1 MFDKKV
7 KIKWNVVVPL
17 VLSIILVSYLLISL
31 IAGLFGSKT
40 GDLDIYTIGNFN
52 AKKTL
57 DIINSEDRSQPIL
70 IKDYNFYGE
79 SLNLYFESYGDDIT
93 KSNTLNGKT
102 VILKDLINSNNIV
115 TFADL
120 TKDVDNQINLN
131 KLTPGFYSL
140 YIVDGDVTFRAYYQ
154 SVLSTNNTFYTV
166 SRYGKNYK
174 IEVIADKN
182 LFDEINSN
190 KKKPLTDVLDQNYIY
205 INVTVAQEYPQ
216 YDIAISTSPA
226 LTMSGISLVG
236 EQVGDFIEAEQMYEL
251 ALKVKSALEAKG
263 LKVLVLKDEFGQDIQ
278 YYGKGGTLEKAYKSG
293 AKYMIHLDMDFYGNI
308 GVMYANRSSGRLAK
322 AVYGYLFKETEI
334 YPNDKYLFKCDVDTN
349 GVTDLQYEI
358 REAGGAV
365 LSAGTYSESAQKNTF
380 AYNNKYGIDTIQ
392 IVTINMS
399 DSTAR
404 SLWSQQ
410 KEKVASAI
418 VKGILEYL
426 QIAN

>member
-7 KIKWNVVVPL
+7 RIKWNVVIPLGLSVIL
-17 VLSIILVSYLLISL
+17 VLYLLISL
-31 IAGLFGSKT
+31 IAGLFGPKT
-40 GDLDIYTIGNFN
+40 GNLDIYTIGNFN

-57 DIINSEDRSQPIL
+57 DIINNEDRSQPIL

-93 KSNTLNGKT
+93 KSNTLNGKS
-102 VILKDLINSNNIV
+102 VILKDLINSNNVV

-154 SVLSTNNTFYTV
+154 SVLSVNNTFYTV

-174 IEVIADKN
+174 IEVIADKH
-182 LFDEINSN
+182 LFDEINSE

-205 INVTVAQEYPQ
+205 IKVTVAEEYPQ
-216 YDIAISTSPA
+216 YDIALSTSPA

-236 EQVGDFIEAEQMYEL
+236 EQVGDFIEAQQVYEL
-251 ALKVKSALEAKG
+251 ALKVKSELEAKG
-263 LKVLVLKDEFGQDIQ
+263 LRVLILKDEYGQDIQ
-278 YYGKGGTLEKAYKSG
+278 FYGKGGTLEKAYKSG
-293 AKYMIHLDMDFYGNI
+293 AKYMIHLDMDFYGKTGI
-308 GVMYANRSSGRLAK
+308 MYANRSSGRMAK
-322 AVYGYLFKETEI
+322 AIFNYISTETDI
-334 YPNDKYLFKCDVDTN
+334 YPNEKYLSKCDVDTN

-358 REAGGAV
+358 REAGGVV
-365 LSAGTYSESAQKNTF
+365 LSAGVYSESSQKNTF
-380 AYNNKYGIDTIQ
+380 AYNNKYGIDTTQ

-399 DSTAR
+399 DSKAR

-410 KEKVASAI
+410 KDKVASAI

>member
-7 KIKWNVVVPL
+7 RIKWNVVIPLGLSVIL
-17 VLSIILVSYLLISL
+17 VLYLLISL
-31 IAGLFGSKT
+31 IAGLFGPKT
-40 GDLDIYTIGNFN
+40 GNLDIYTIGNFN

-57 DIINSEDRSQPIL
+57 DIINNEDRSQPIL

-93 KSNTLNGKT
+93 KSNTLNGKS
-102 VILKDLINSNNIV
+102 VILKDLINSNNVV

-154 SVLSTNNTFYTV
+154 SVLSVNNTLYTV

-174 IEVIADKN
+174 IEVIADKH
-182 LFDEINSN
+182 LFDEINSE
-190 KKKPLTDVLDQNYIY
+190 KKKPLTDVLNQNYIY
-205 INVTVAQEYPQ
+205 IKVTVAEEYPQ
-216 YDIAISTSPA
+216 YDIALSTSPA

-236 EQVGDFIEAEQMYEL
+236 EQVGDFIEAQQVYEL
-251 ALKVKSALEAKG
+251 ALKVKSELEAKG
-263 LKVLVLKDEFGQDIQ
+263 LRVLILKDEYGQDIQ
-278 YYGKGGTLEKAYKSG
+278 FYGKGGTLEKAYKSG
-293 AKYMIHLDMDFYGNI
+293 AKYMIHLDMDFYGKTGI
-308 GVMYANRSSGRLAK
+308 MYANRSSGRMAK
-322 AVYGYLFKETEI
+322 AIFNYISTETDI
-334 YPNDKYLFKCDVDTN
+334 YPNEKYLSKCDVDTN

-358 REAGGAV
+358 REAGGVV
-365 LSAGTYSESAQKNTF
+365 LSAGVYSESSQKNTF
-380 AYNNKYGIDTIQ
+380 AYNNKYGIDTTQ

-399 DSTAR
+399 DSKAR

-410 KEKVASAI
+410 KDKVASAI

>member
-7 KIKWNVVVPL
+7 RIKWNVVIPLGLSVIL
-17 VLSIILVSYLLISL
+17 VLYLLISS
-31 IAGLFGSKT
+31 IAGLFGPKT
-40 GDLDIYTIGNFN
+40 GNLDIYTIGNFN

-57 DIINSEDRSQPIL
+57 DIINNEDRSQPIL

-93 KSNTLNGKT
+93 KSNTLNGKS
-102 VILKDLINSNNIV
+102 VILKDLINSNNVV

-154 SVLSTNNTFYTV
+154 SVLSVNNTLYTV

-174 IEVIADKN
+174 IEVIADKH
-182 LFDEINSN
+182 LFDEINSE

-205 INVTVAQEYPQ
+205 IKVTVAEEYPQ
-216 YDIAISTSPA
+216 YDIALSTSPA

-236 EQVGDFIEAEQMYEL
+236 EQVGDFIEAQQVYEL
-251 ALKVKSALEAKG
+251 ALKVKSELEAKG
-263 LKVLVLKDEFGQDIQ
+263 LRVLILKDEYGQDIQ
-278 YYGKGGTLEKAYKSG
+278 FYGKGGTLEKAYKSG
-293 AKYMIHLDMDFYGNI
+293 AKYMIHLDMDFYGKTGI
-308 GVMYANRSSGRLAK
+308 MYANRSSGRMAK
-322 AVYGYLFKETEI
+322 AIFNYISTETDI
-334 YPNDKYLFKCDVDTN
+334 YPNEKYLSKCDVDTN

-358 REAGGAV
+358 REAGGVV
-365 LSAGTYSESAQKNTF
+365 LSAGVYSESSQKNTF
-380 AYNNKYGIDTIQ
+380 AYNNKYGIDTTQ

-399 DSTAR
+399 DSKAR

-410 KEKVASAI
+410 KDKVASAI